1 MDIVSPDFPG
11 GQNANFQDL
20 TPQSSLS
27 ILFHPVIFFSITM
40 IAVLQILRRFGQEL
54 EGRVVDTV

>member
-1 MDIVSPDFPG
+1 MLCPLIEGVVYRSF
-11 GQNANFQDL
+11 FIR
-20 TPQSSLS
+20 S
-27 ILFHPVIFFSITM
+27 FFFSITM